1 MMKPKVSYLL
11 HSHAEPY
18 KSASLLVETRLRKE
32 YRLQSQDL
40 QVKCNYFAGSWI
52 NALNPG
58 GQTPGPLTIIFQESC
73 FFHELPR
80 FIKNTEYTVKD
91 GSTQKLEFKASLS
104 MCGLSSAD
112 NEAGYVRPAEGS

>member
-1 MMKPKVSYLL
+1 MMKPKVSCLL

-58 GQTPGPLTIIFQESC
+58 AKHQE
-73 FFHELPR
+73 
-80 FIKNTEYTVKD
+80 
-91 GSTQKLEFKASLS
+91 
-104 MCGLSSAD
+104 SAD
-112 NEAGYVRPAEGS
+112 NLFLWKLLLS